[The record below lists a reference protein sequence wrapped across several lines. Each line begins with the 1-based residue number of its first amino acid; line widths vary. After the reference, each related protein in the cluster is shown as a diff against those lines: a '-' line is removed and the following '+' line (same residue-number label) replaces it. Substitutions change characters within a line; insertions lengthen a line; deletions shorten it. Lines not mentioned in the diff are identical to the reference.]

1 MCRGCIYAGRCAYQV
16 TQKTSERATNN
27 NNENKGGGRK
37 GYVFSK
43 RLLMQ
48 RVANSPCA
56 PVL

>member
-1 MCRGCIYAGRCAYQV
+1 MQGVVHNSLRK
-16 TQKTSERATNN
+16 KTFEYATNN
-27 NNENKGGGRK
+27 NNENKGSGRK

-48 RVANSPCA
+48 RVAHSPCA